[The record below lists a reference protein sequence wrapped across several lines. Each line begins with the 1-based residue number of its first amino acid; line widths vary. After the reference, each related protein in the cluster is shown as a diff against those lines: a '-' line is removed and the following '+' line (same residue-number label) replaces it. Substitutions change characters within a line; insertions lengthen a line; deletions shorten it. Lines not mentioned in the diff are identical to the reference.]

1 MVLTLGIVFQ
11 MLVQNRNKKNMTF
24 CEVFQLYIIFNTESF
39 FEVYKLHLRTSK
51 LGKFDNHSKAEQQ
64 IEGYWI
70 FFIEGYFWS
79 FFEGYILK
87 GLHSHLILMFIHHR
101 KTI

>member
-51 LGKFDNHSKAEQQ
+51 LGKFDNHSKTEQQ

-87 GLHSHLILMFIHHR
+87 GLHSHLILMLIHHR

>member
-1 MVLTLGIVFQ
+1 
-11 MLVQNRNKKNMTF
+11 MTF

-51 LGKFDNHSKAEQQ
+51 LGKFDNHSKTEQQ